1 MERDYKDKLCKDI
14 EGLYQGSQFERN
26 LLEKNM
32 NKKLSD
38 IRMKY
43 IEEINNGMKGD
54 GLENKNVANRFLLE
68 EKQIQ
73 ISNKEELIKTL

>member
-1 MERDYKDKLCKDI
+1 
-14 EGLYQGSQFERN
+14 
-26 LLEKNM
+26 M

-43 IEEINNGMKGD
+43 IDEIND
-54 GLENKNVANRFLLE
+54 GLKADGIENRNVANRFLME

-73 ISNKEELIKTL
+73 ISNKEELIKTLERQRDMESK

>member
-1 MERDYKDKLCKDI
+1 MEKDYKDKLCKDI